1 MLYLITNR
9 KIIKKDSFIKV
20 IEDAVKGGVDVVIL
34 REKDLS
40 YNELLPTAVK
50 LKNILDGYNIPLIV
64 NGNLDVAKNIKA
76 SGFHTSF
83 DRFIKEKIEFKGL
96 LGVSVHSLEEAMI
109 SEEYE
114 ANYILASHIFET
126 ECKKGLKPKGIKM
139 IEEIKRNVK
148 IPVIALGGINH
159 ENIDKVLSAGAD
171 GIAVMSYIM
180 ASEEPFLSAKKLKMK
195 INEFLS
201 KK

>member
-20 IEDAVKGGVDVVIL
+20 IEYAVKGGVDVVIL

-40 YNELLPTAVK
+40 YNELLPIAVK

-96 LGVSVHSLEEAMI
+96 LGVSVHSLEEAII
-109 SEEYE
+109 SEEYG

-159 ENIDKVLSAGAD
+159 KNIDKVLSAGAD

>member
-9 KIIKKDSFIKV
+9 KIIKKDSFYEV
-20 IEDAVKGGVDVVIL
+20 IEDAVKGGVDAVIL

-40 YNELLPTAVK
+40 YNELLPIAVK
-50 LKNILDGYNIPLIV
+50 LKNILSSYNIPLIV
-64 NGNLDVAKNIKA
+64 NGDLDIAKNIKA
-76 SGFHTSF
+76 AGFHTSF

-96 LGVSVHSLEEAMI
+96 LGVSVHSLEEAII
-109 SEEYE
+109 SEKYG
-114 ANYILASHIFET
+114 ASYILASHIFET

-139 IEEIKRNVK
+139 IEEIKMNVK

-180 ASEEPFLSAKKLKMK
+180 ASEEPFLSAKKLKVK

>member
-40 YNELLPTAVK
+40 YNELLPIAVK
-50 LKNILDGYNIPLIV
+50 LKNILDGYNIPLII

-96 LGVSVHSLEEAMI
+96 LGVSVHSLEEAII
-109 SEEYE
+109 SEEYG